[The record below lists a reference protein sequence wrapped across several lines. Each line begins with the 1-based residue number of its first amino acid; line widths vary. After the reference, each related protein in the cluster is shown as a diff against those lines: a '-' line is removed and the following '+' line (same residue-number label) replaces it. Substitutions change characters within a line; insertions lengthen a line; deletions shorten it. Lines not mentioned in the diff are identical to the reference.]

1 VQLFQDLKTLCSKS
15 SAKFFSELKTLG
27 LETAVSPS
35 SDRRMK
41 MIGTIVEIGDG
52 TVFKDR
58 VGDGKYLFDLSLRV
72 TNFLFW

>member
-1 VQLFQDLKTLCSKS
+1 
-15 SAKFFSELKTLG
+15 
-27 LETAVSPS
+27 
-35 SDRRMK
+35 MK